1 MEAGVTPILFY
12 DPLERVVVML
22 HPNHTYEKVVFD
34 PWQQAT
40 TWAVNDTVLQ
50 ANPETD
56 LNVGH

>member
-1 MEAGVTPILFY
+1 MTPILFY